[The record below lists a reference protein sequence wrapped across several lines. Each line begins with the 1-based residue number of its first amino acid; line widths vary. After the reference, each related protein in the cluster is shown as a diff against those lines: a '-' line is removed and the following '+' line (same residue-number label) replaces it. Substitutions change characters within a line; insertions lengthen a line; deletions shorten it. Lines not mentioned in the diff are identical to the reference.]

1 MQVAESTEKAI
12 SRPTNSYTEFTKLGW
27 ISKFPMPMVG
37 AEVNVKING
46 IGRSVVKKYFVEHG
60 FIGMVVQPYDPP
72 AWYIKQNGADEPC
85 HVFPA
90 ECEEFQVRHED
101 GSVDSEFY
109 NSGLHAFDQQEVQ
122 A

>member
-1 MQVAESTEKAI
+1 MEVAESTEKAI

-46 IGRSVVKKYFVEHG
+46 IGRSVVKKFFVEHG

-72 AWYIKQNGADEPC
+72 AWYIKQNGADSVC

-90 ECEEFQVRHED
+90 EVAELQVRKDD
-101 GSVDSEFY
+101 GKPNEEFY
-109 NSGLHAFDQQEVQ
+109 NKALQ

>member
-1 MQVAESTEKAI
+1 MEVAESTEKSV

-27 ISKFPMPMVG
+27 MAKKQIPLIGS
-37 AEVNVKING
+37 EVEVKING

-60 FIGMVVQPYDPP
+60 FIGLVVQPQNPP
-72 AWYIKQNGADEPC
+72 TWYIKQNGADEPC

-109 NSGLHAFDQQEVQ
+109 NSGLHAFDQQEEQ

>member
-1 MQVAESTEKAI
+1 MEVAESTEKAI

-46 IGRSVVKKYFVEHG
+46 IGRSVVKKFFVEHG